1 MVCLVGDFRRMIK
14 KVKVHLLRPGVYITD
29 FNCSWLAHPFL
40 TSKKRIK
47 SYQDIEKIKQA
58 GISEVFI
65 DTTKGIDIFESL
77 TREQF
82 LEEFKTNLEGVVPA
96 EELDYQVQV
105 SLEKELKQA
114 REIQYKAHDLL
125 KRAYEDI
132 RYGNVLKIKEF
143 ADSVNEII
151 DSVTRNRDALL
162 LLSNIKAKDEY
173 TYEHSVNVSILA
185 AGITKALK
193 MDKDEM
199 FEYTLGAILHDIG
212 KSKIP
217 DEILKK
223 QSPLTRSEYEVLKKH
238 VELGVEIL
246 SSHKEATAQTL
257 SVIAEHHE
265 RLNGTGYPQKLS
277 GTQISLGGKLGGI
290 LDVYDALTSHRIYH
304 EPVHPVQALKEIYAQ
319 RGILFEEELIQ
330 QFIKFL
336 GIYPPGSLVKLASGF
351 LAIVIEAGRE
361 NVLKPVVRI
370 IYDLNK
376 NMAILPRNM
385 DLSKGVGDLHRIEGM
400 VNPQFYNINLNQY
413 LINMLN
419 D

>member
-1 MVCLVGDFRRMIK
+1 MIK
-14 KVKVHLLRPGVYITD
+14 KVKVDLLRPGVFVAD

-47 SYQDIEKIKQA
+47 SFSDIQKIKQA
-58 GISEVFI
+58 GITEVYI
-65 DTTKGIDIFESL
+65 DTTKGIDIVETL

-82 LEEFKTNLEGVVPA
+82 LEEFKTNLDGVVPA
-96 EELDYQVQV
+96 EELDYEVHV
-105 SLEKELKQA
+105 PLEKEIKKA
-114 REIQYKAHDLL
+114 REIQQKAHLL
-125 KRAYEDI
+125 IKQAYNDV

-143 ADSVNEII
+143 SDSVNEII

-162 LLSNIKAKDEY
+162 LLSNIKEKDEY

-185 AGITKALK
+185 AGISKALHK
-193 MDKDEM
+193 EKDEI

-223 QSPLTRSEYEVLKKH
+223 ETPLTQKEYALLKKH
-238 VELGVEIL
+238 VEYGVEIL
-246 SSHKEATAQTL
+246 SAHKEATTATL

-265 RLNGTGYPQKLS
+265 RLNGTGYPKKLTGS
-277 GTQISLGGKLGGI
+277 QISLGGKLGAI
-290 LDVYDALTSHRIYH
+290 LDVYDALTSKRIYH
-304 EPVHPVQALKEIYAQ
+304 QPVNPVQALKEIYSQ
-319 RGILFEEELIQ
+319 RNILFEEELLE

-336 GIYPPGSLVKLASGF
+336 GIYPPGTLVKLGSGF

-361 NVLKPVVRI
+361 DVLKPVVRI
-370 IYDLNK
+370 IYDLKK
-376 NMAILPRNM
+376 NIPILPRNL
-385 DLSKGVGDLHRIEGM
+385 DLSRGVGDLHFIEGM
-400 VNPQFYNINLNQY
+400 VHPDFYNININDY
-413 LINMLN
+413 LLDMLA

>member
-1 MVCLVGDFRRMIK
+1 MIK

-47 SYQDIEKIKQA
+47 SYSDIEKIKQA

-65 DTTKGIDIFESL
+65 DTTKGIDIFETL

-82 LEEFKTNLEGVVPA
+82 LEEFKTDLKDVVPA
-96 EELDYQVQV
+96 EELDYQTQV
-105 SLEKELKQA
+105 PLEKELRRARQIQHEAHSLLKQA
-114 REIQYKAHDLL
+114 YH
-125 KRAYEDI
+125 DI

-143 ADSVNEII
+143 ADSVKEII

-162 LLSNIKAKDEY
+162 LLSNIKNKDEY

-185 AGITKALK
+185 AGISKALQ
-193 MDKDEM
+193 MEKDEI

-223 QSPLTRSEYEVLKKH
+223 DGTLTQKEYAILKKH
-238 VELGVEIL
+238 VEFGIDIL
-246 SSHKEATAQTL
+246 SEHKEATTATL

-265 RLNGTGYPQKLS
+265 RLNGTGYPKKLS
-277 GTQISLGGKLGGI
+277 GSQISLGGKLGAI
-290 LDVYDALTSHRIYH
+290 LDVYDALTSERIYH
-304 EPVHPVQALKEIYAQ
+304 TPVNPVQALKEIYTQ
-319 RGILFEEELIQ
+319 RNILFEEELIQ

-336 GIYPPGSLVKLASGF
+336 GIYPPGSLVKLKSGF

-361 NVLKPVVRI
+361 NILKPVVRL
-370 IYDLNK
+370 IYDLKK
-376 NMAILPRNM
+376 NVPILPRNL
-385 DLSKGVGDLHRIEGM
+385 DLSKGVGDLHFIEGM
-400 VNPQFYNINLNQY
+400 VNPEFYSINVNDY
-413 LINMLN
+413 LLDMYS